1 MSNNNNYSEVK
12 FPIGKCE
19 YCGENNVGLMFSNSP
34 LVSSHICFHCIQEKL
49 NYTNL
54 THADFFCRTFN
65 LPFNPELWIT
75 MSKQFGAQTFKQYTK
90 AILEDKTL
98 QPNLYYS
105 SSTQDLWSK
114 TNKEWEKCRSFTE
127 ILQKLKPIQESY
139 TLRGQLKWGEQ
150 YSFQDL
156 IRLDSIYTRTLKAN
170 NITNPMQKEAVKTL
184 CKLQLQLDESIKAG
198 DSKGIRDYSTAWG
211 TFAKQADLENMIA
224 ETKTSDI
231 TTVAEVGDYLEKTG
245 FVPSYD
251 LSVNRD
257 EVDQAIND
265 IQQSI
270 RKTILESTS
279 IQPLLESLIK
289 KQKESLED
297 QKTKQA
303 TSDVSLQDL
312 MNFTPDQTEEVET
325 EADSDVQGL
334 DFSEESAKE
343 SLLQQPIKVSHKE
356 TAELTASKSEEENNS

>member
-1 MSNNNNYSEVK
+1 MTTNTNNEVK

-19 YCGENNVGLMFSNSP
+19 SCGHSGVEIMISNNP
-34 LVSSHICFHCIQEKL
+34 LIFAHVCFECIKSKL
-49 NYTNL
+49 NYRNL
-54 THADFFCRTFN
+54 SHADFFCRTFN
-65 LPFNPELWIT
+65 LVFNPELWIT
-75 MSKQFGAQTFKQYTK
+75 LSQQFGDNVFKQYTK
-90 AILEDKTL
+90 VILEDTTL
-98 QPNLYYS
+98 QPNLYYH

-114 TNKEWEKCRSFTE
+114 ANKEWEKCRSFTE
-127 ILQKLKPIQESY
+127 ILQKLKPIKESY
-139 TLRGQLKWGEQ
+139 TIRGQLKWGDQ

-184 CKLQLQLDESIKAG
+184 CKLQLQLDDCIKAG
-198 DSKGIRDYSTAWG
+198 DSKGIRDYSSAWG

-251 LSVNRD
+251 VSVSRD

-265 IQQSI
+265 IQQSL

-289 KQKESLED
+289 KQQESLED

-312 MNFTPDQTEEVET
+312 MNFTPDQTAEVET
-325 EADSDVQGL
+325 EADSDVQDL
-334 DFSEESAKE
+334 DFSSESINDK
-343 SLLQQPIKVSHKE
+343 LLQQPIKVSHKE
-356 TAELTASKSEEENNS
+356 TAELTTMPIKGDKS